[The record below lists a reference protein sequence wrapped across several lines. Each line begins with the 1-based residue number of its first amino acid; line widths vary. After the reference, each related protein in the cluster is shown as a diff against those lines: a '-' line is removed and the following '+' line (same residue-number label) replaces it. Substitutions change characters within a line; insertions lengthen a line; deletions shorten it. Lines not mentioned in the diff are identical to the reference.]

1 MDTTDHTDATGNV
14 AGPDEIT
21 PEDWGDL
28 RRALAQKK
36 SKAELR
42 AELERRGHE
51 IRAGATKAELVALL
65 EADDRGESVPAAAAD
80 EDLVPIVYHG
90 GTDAVTVPHGRLVAH
105 RDGDPIHV
113 PRSLADELVA
123 RGDFHHDAG

>member
-1 MDTTDHTDATGNV
+1 MDTTAHTDATGNV
-14 AGPDEIT
+14 AGPDPQT
-21 PEDWGDL
+21 M
-28 RRALAQKK
+28 

-42 AELERRGHE
+42 AELERRGHDV
-51 IRAGATKAELVALL
+51 RAGATKAELVGLL
-65 EADDRGESVPAAAAD
+65 EADDRGETLPAAAAD
-80 EDLVPIVYHG
+80 EDLVPIVYRG
-90 GTDAVTVPHGRLVAH
+90 GTDAVTVPYGRIVAH